1 MAGWIEMGT
10 LTPRRAV
17 SGILVVWVA
26 LAGGLQASL
35 RSQLAEETRSALRVS
50 TALGVHIVD
59 IATGEMI
66 YGFNEDRQRIIASNT
81 KLFTTAAALELLGPG
96 YFIETKVLIR
106 GLQDGDTLHGDLA
119 VLGGGDPSISGRLY
133 DGDSLAVFRGW
144 AKKVKER
151 GVRRITGDVHLID
164 GLFEPPLVHPDWPE
178 DQLSRWYEA
187 PIDALSFSD
196 NCVLVRVHP
205 SSKPGEPARV
215 ESIPDLG
222 LFRIENRARVT
233 AHPSKHRIVIERTPG
248 TNHVVVSGW
257 VYQKAAP
264 VESWVT
270 VLDPVEYFGA
280 ALLKAFADEQ
290 VQIDGKL
297 FRKPKL
303 PEGDWQALTV
313 HRTDLLTTLEVV
325 NKRSQNFYAEV
336 VMKLIGA
343 VQCGE
348 GSWSAGRQ
356 AVEEFLDKVGLEQG
370 TYSLA
375 DGSGMSRNNRFSPSH
390 LTALLGYMFYRPLGP
405 EFIFTL
411 PFSGEE
417 GLSWETRLI
426 GDPYE
431 GNVFAKTG
439 SLRGVSTLSGYAKG
453 RSGKIYAFSILHNS
467 VRNNWRA
474 KQAQDRIVRSLVD
487 NG

>member
-1 MAGWIEMGT
+1 MGS
-10 LTPRRAV
+10 LILRRV
-17 SGILVVWVA
+17 FPSILVAWLA

-35 RSQLAEETRSALRVS
+35 RSQLAQETKSALRVS
-50 TALGVHIVD
+50 TALGVHVVD

-66 YGFNEDRQRIIASNT
+66 YGLNEDRQRIIASNT

-96 YFIETKVLIR
+96 YFIETQVMIR
-106 GLQDGDTLHGDLA
+106 GPQDGETLHGDLA

-133 DGDSLAVFRGW
+133 DGDPLAVFRGW
-144 AKKVKER
+144 AQKVKEL
-151 GVRRITGDVHLID
+151 GIHRIRGDVHLID
-164 GLFEPPLVHPDWPE
+164 GLFDPPRVHPDWPA

-196 NCVLVRVHP
+196 NCILVRVHP
-205 SSKPGEPARV
+205 NGKPGEPARV

-222 LFRIENRARVT
+222 LFRVENRARIT
-233 AHPSKHRIVIERTPG
+233 KHRSKHRVIIERTPG
-248 TNHVVVSGW
+248 TNHVFVSGW
-257 VYQKAAP
+257 VYQEAAP

-290 VQIDGKL
+290 VRIDGKM
-297 FRKPKL
+297 FRKPQL
-303 PEGDWQALTV
+303 AGDGWRDLTV

-325 NKRSQNFYAEV
+325 NKRSQKFYAEV

-343 VQCGE
+343 IQCGE

-356 AVEEFLDKVGLEQG
+356 AVTEFLDGVGLEPG
-370 TYSLA
+370 TYALA
-375 DGSGMSRNNRFSPSH
+375 DGSGMSRKNRFYPSH
-390 LTALLGYMFYRPLGP
+390 LTALLGYMFYHPFGP

-417 GLSWETRLI
+417 GLSWEKRLV

-467 VRNNWRA
+467 VRSNWRA
-474 KQAQDRIVRSLVD
+474 KQAQDRIVRTLVD

>member
-1 MAGWIEMGT
+1 MGSLNLRRTFSSLLLVSLLSAG
-10 LTPRRAV
+10 
-17 SGILVVWVA
+17 A
-26 LAGGLQASL
+26 LPASL
-35 RSQLAEETRSALRVS
+35 RSQLAEQTKSALNVS
-50 TALGVHIVD
+50 TALGVHVVD

-96 YFIETKVLIR
+96 YFIETGVMIR
-106 GLQDGDTLHGDLA
+106 GQQAGETLNGDLA
-119 VLGGGDPSISGRLY
+119 VLGGGDPNISGRLY
-133 DGDSLAVFRGW
+133 DGDPLAVFRGW
-144 AKKVKER
+144 ARKAKEL
-151 GVRRITGDVHLID
+151 GIHQITGDVHLID
-164 GLFEPPLVHPDWPE
+164 GLFDPPRVHPDWPE

-196 NCVLVRVHP
+196 NCIMVRVHP
-205 SSKPGEPARV
+205 NSKPGEPARV
-215 ESIPDLG
+215 ESIPELG
-222 LFRIENRARVT
+222 LFRVENRARVT
-233 AHPSKHRIVIERTPG
+233 AHRSKHRVIIERTPG

-280 ALLKAFADEQ
+280 ALLKAFADER
-290 VQIDGKL
+290 VQIDGKMY
-297 FRKPKL
+297 RKPRL
-303 PEGDWQALTV
+303 AGAGWRDLTV

-343 VQCGE
+343 IQCGE
-348 GSWSAGRQ
+348 GSWSAGRR
-356 AVEEFLDKVGLEQG
+356 AVEEFLDTVGLKKG
-370 TYSLA
+370 TYALA
-375 DGSGMSRNNRFSPSH
+375 DGSGMSRNNRFYPSH
-390 LTALLGYMFYRPLGP
+390 LTALLGYMFYHPLGP

-417 GLSWETRLI
+417 GLSWEKRLA

-467 VRNNWRA
+467 VRNSWRA
-474 KQAQDRIVRSLVD
+474 KRAQDQIVKTLVD